1 MYALIKWL
9 NWIIDRCLLLFC
21 FLILGL
27 ALLGLYS
34 NYFLYHNA
42 SAVNYQSY
50 KENEI
55 DFEKLLHLNSEVIG
69 WLEVKGTNI
78 DYPLVQG
85 KTNLDYINKSVEG
98 EYSLSGSVFL
108 DHRNQ
113 SSFNDVYSI
122 IYAHHMA
129 GDVMFGELP
138 KFCNADY
145 FKDHKTAT
153 LFLPDGSSK
162 TISFFACVKTD
173 AFDEMMFNPTG
184 IDEQRFENLLAHIK
198 TKSVQYRDLK
208 MTKQNRLVALST
220 CEDTETDGRILVLG
234 II

>member
-1 MYALIKWL
+1 
-9 NWIIDRCLLLFC
+9 
-21 FLILGL
+21 
-27 ALLGLYS
+27 
-34 NYFLYHNA
+34 
-42 SAVNYQSY
+42 
-50 KENEI
+50 
-55 DFEKLLHLNSEVIG
+55 VIG

-198 TKSVQYRDLK
+198 T
-208 MTKQNRLVALST
+208 
-220 CEDTETDGRILVLG
+220 
-234 II
+234 